1 MRKITIVEIE
11 NSFLNLFTPA
21 VIIAAGYFLF
31 NLIGW
36 PVLFIEWTLEELDV
50 RINVEL
56 FDLMMVNLA
65 LILVTIIVYLVII
78 PRLKVRDA
86 TYEKV
91 NYISLIV
98 TILLVCIVISFQTIL
113 TNIFNILKLE
123 IKEETLTFTFE
134 EFINPPFLIAYLF
147 WILIANTLFSEFVY
161 RRTIIPLLED
171 RGVSP
176 IFSVI
181 LSALGYSF
189 INFPGYFLSII
200 YPDLYEN
207 NLINIIHQ
215 ITFVILF
222 GICAGLI
229 YIFTR
234 NILFPVLFGI
244 IFHSYNLVENLGNSF
259 GNNIFIMVYDLLSI
273 ISLAASLAF
282 IFYTSWILINQ
293 QIIPE
298 WLKIIRKRSVP
309 NIKRGIAGFFFI
321 SLGLLLVQT
330 FVIVIGREVTNFYHN
345 YPQNLPQYFIYVMVF
360 YLIAFTVPF
369 WLTISTEYARD

>member
-21 VIIAAGYFLF
+21 VIIAAAYFLF

-36 PVLFIEWTLEELDV
+36 PVLFIEWILEELDV
-50 RINVEL
+50 RINLEL
-56 FDLMMVNLA
+56 FDLVMLNLTM
-65 LILVTIIVYLVII
+65 LLLTIIVYFIII

-86 TYEKV
+86 VYEKA
-91 NYISLIV
+91 NYISLIA
-98 TILLVCIVISFQTIL
+98 TILLVCIAISFQILL
-113 TNIFNILKLE
+113 TNIFNILQLD
-123 IKEETLTFTFE
+123 IQEETLTFTFE

-147 WILIANTLFSEFVY
+147 WVLIANSLFSEYIY

-176 IFSVI
+176 TLSVI
-181 LSALGYSF
+181 LSALGYSL
-189 INFPGYFLSII
+189 INLPLYLLSIMYPSHYDILLFDII
-200 YPDLYEN
+200 Y
-207 NLINIIHQ
+207 Q
-215 ITFVILF
+215 ITLTIIF

-244 IFHSYNLVENLGNSF
+244 IFNSYNLVGNLGNSF
-259 GNNIFIMVYDLLSI
+259 GNDIFIIVHDLLSI
-273 ISLAASLAF
+273 ISLTASLAI
-282 IFYTSWILINQ
+282 IFYTSWILMNQ
-293 QIIPE
+293 QIKPA

-309 NIKRGIAGFFFI
+309 NIKRGIAGLFFI

-345 YPQNLPQYFIYVMVF
+345 FPQNLPQYFIYVTIF

-369 WLTISTEYARD
+369 WLTVSTEYAQD